1 MEATSAVRRSNAW
14 LVAGLAMIAAA
25 TGLSACGEHQ
35 VSAPASPPPAATP
48 TPPPPATQ
56 TKPPMA
62 TPSASPRPRPTD
74 FRKFDA
80 VAFPVTTQPELPVWF
95 YIVSGLS
102 QNGQQPLALT
112 VTDNS
117 VNPGAAVTLLPLV
130 SPPASSSP
138 VTLATGQLWQVQ
150 APGAGSTVR
159 SAIGNGLVLSYLPFA
174 PGTALTSL
182 QDPAGGALQLWQY
195 DKSSAQILNDF
206 NPGNLYVVGD
216 AAGASAPVA
225 FGTNF
230 DSPGNQWHP
239 WPSYPLHAILAQ
251 TPQGFPQ
258 FSGEQADAYSCIND
272 ARHLDLSGT
281 CELGGGQLN
290 AGVRCEYYNLV
301 APLSSYELSI
311 STYDAASC
319 DVSPQAFAA
328 VKAQVTT
335 ELGAAQAVQKLY
347 AEYNQFFT
355 QIFLENSDQLS
366 QLILDAAIDQ
376 SSNVTAVAGAVVEGV
391 VYTVLSALGPVSSV
405 VANLGATAIAG
416 AEAAQPGVLSSP
428 FTAAVQDLYSE
439 LTTRFTAVVTA
450 LDTQEG
456 TVLTDW
462 SMMQQVAALTSK
474 SDSPDSLA
482 FDPAQKTAL
491 FDAAASGYAV
501 ATMQVLLP
509 AKYSLTRFY
518 GLTSGEDLSGYPAW
532 DQWAECLGGLQG
544 ASCPSSLW
552 NAYGVSGGKDY
563 PSAAAVQDD
572 VFNNGAT
579 QHDFYNGTN
588 GWQGFNQDALST
600 ISCGGQVITVANYS
614 PNTLSVQAKGVAGV
628 VGGNGMDLP
637 AGSSEAVSQ
646 TLPPYGFVQ
655 FAGYGISVS
664 EDEVSLKVT
673 VDVFDSNYSST
684 DSIASWSATQTCSD
698 STAPTASV
706 GTITTAGGYTASA
719 GPSFNG
725 SVSQPGIT
733 SVGIYLP
740 MTPQP
745 TLTPTIGPS
754 PTPTPPPSA
763 TPTVTFTPTIP
774 PTPTPAGM
782 ANCCQCGGSFAGCF
796 SAAESCP
803 TDCTLVINAAC
814 DAGSSQCAAFTPTP
828 NAIYVSAAMPSSDSY
843 PGTENAPKQSIQ
855 AAVDAAISTGAAVF
869 IDGGTYKESLT
880 VTSGV
885 SRIVGGFNRSAGW
898 TQDTSK
904 ATSLQGGAT
913 AVTLSGVSNSLSI
926 ENLSISASNNTE
938 TGGSSYGILVLDS
951 PAVTI
956 SGCTVT
962 SGLGGQGSLGESKPV
977 GTAGG
982 NGGAGG
988 AGCEYPGGIG
998 CDSCDQ
1004 PGGGDGGVVAVCS
1017 IGGNLYGSGG
1027 GGFGGGGGSC
1037 DSDTTSGSGSGGNDG
1052 AFDANGSGVGGSGG
1066 GGGQGCSSPSSAV
1079 GGSPGTNGASGT
1091 NGGAGA
1097 DFGTVAGDGGY
1108 APSDG
1113 SGGTDANPG
1122 GGGGGAA
1129 GGGGGNHDCDSY
1141 GGGGGGGGSGGCGG
1155 EGGTGGGGGGGSFP
1169 IWINAT
1175 SGTVSIISTH
1185 LSPGRGGD
1193 GGNGGSG
1200 GAGGPGG
1207 SGGAGGGGEDD
1218 SLAGATGGHGGA
1230 GGQGGHGGGGGG
1242 GPSVGIAC
1250 AGGATVTCSDLAF
1263 SSGTGGSGGES
1274 AGNKGAPG
1282 LGANAYGCT
1291 DMRCITPAPATPT
1304 PTTTQ
1309 TPTVTPTP
1317 GFIWVLNGTPVAGP
1331 LVLPLGGM
1339 AYGEACPG
1347 CGIQNL
1353 VLVDSGGRLCS
1364 TTYKAKLQVDFSNV
1378 DGSEP
1383 FVEQAPDTRPTEAL
1397 IKQIPGAP
1405 TAGTYTL
1412 LIQVYDCTSGE
1423 LGPQIP
1429 MPNAIQYFAPQFS
1442 WLVDGTPVPTP
1453 LQVPIGGRT
1462 FANSC
1467 PSCPG
1472 TLVLQD
1478 SGGRFCSSV
1487 GKPKLLLD
1495 INQAVY
1501 VITQYPDA
1509 STTQALV
1516 DTIPPATTP
1525 GVYDLTIQTYDCQTN
1540 APGPQVPMANAIE
1553 YLPPTLTPT
1562 PTTTRTFTASVTP
1575 TGTPTRAATATV
1587 TATAAVATATPTA
1600 TVSTPTAT
1608 PTSGASVT
1616 PTRTPTRA
1624 STPTVTATPTVA
1636 TATPTTTVATPTPTP
1651 TPTSGGTLSWIVDGT
1666 PVPTPLVVPVAGMT
1680 YSSNGLLVL
1689 NDAAGRF
1696 CTSGPAPLLSVD
1708 LGGGTT
1714 SPAFGTYPLT
1724 SASQISVS
1732 NIPGEAAATYNILVQ
1747 TYDCSSGVPQPVI
1760 SMPNA
1765 IQFQ

>member
-1 MEATSAVRRSNAW
+1 MGATREGRRRNAW
-14 LVAGLAMIAAA
+14 HIAGLALIAAA
-25 TGLSACGEHQ
+25 TGLSACSEHQ
-35 VSAPASPPPAATP
+35 GSAPAPPLPSATLTLPQMATP
-48 TPPPPATQ
+48 TP
-56 TKPPMA
+56 
-62 TPSASPRPRPTD
+62 SPRPRPTD
-74 FRKFDA
+74 FRKFELVD
-80 VAFPVTTQPELPVWF
+80 FPVTTRPELPVWF

-117 VNPGAAVTLLPLV
+117 VNPGATVTLLPLV

-138 VTLATGQLWQVQ
+138 VILATGQLWQVQ
-150 APGAGSTVR
+150 VQAPGAGSTLR
-159 SAIGNGLVLSYLPFA
+159 SAIGNGLVLSYLPSA
-174 PGTALTSL
+174 TGTALTSL

-195 DKSSAQILNDF
+195 DKSSAQVLNGF
-206 NPGNLYVVGD
+206 NPGNLYVAGD
-216 AAGASAPVA
+216 AVGASAPVA

-258 FSGEQADAYSCIND
+258 FGGEQADAYSCIND
-272 ARHLDLSGT
+272 ARHLDLPGT
-281 CELGGGQLN
+281 CALGSGQLN

-311 STYDAASC
+311 STYDATSC
-319 DVSPQAFAA
+319 NVSPQAFAA
-328 VKAQVTT
+328 VKAQLTT

-347 AEYNQFFT
+347 AEYNQFCT

-376 SSNVTAVAGAVVEGV
+376 NSNVTAVAGAVVEGV

-405 VANLGATAIAG
+405 VANLGAAAVAG

-428 FTAAVQDLYSE
+428 FTAAVQDLYGE
-439 LTTRFTAVVTA
+439 LTTRFTTLVTA

-482 FDPAQKTAL
+482 FDPTQKTAL

-509 AKYSLTRFY
+509 AKYNLTRFY
-518 GLTSGEDLSGYPAW
+518 GQTSGQGLGGDYPAW

-544 ASCPSSLW
+544 TSCPSSLW
-552 NAYGVSGGKDY
+552 SAYGISAGKDY
-563 PSAAAVQDD
+563 PSEAAVQTD
-572 VFNNGAT
+572 VFDNGAT

-588 GWQGFNQDALST
+588 GWEGFNASAESLIGCS
-600 ISCGGQVITVANYS
+600 GQVLAVTNYS
-614 PNTLSVQAKGVAGV
+614 PNTLSVQMTPLLGTL
-628 VGGNGMDLP
+628 GGNGVSILP
-637 AGSSEAVSQ
+637 GTQEAVIQ

-655 FAGYGISVS
+655 FAGYGVFPASTPG
-664 EDEVSLKVT
+664 LTQLRVT
-673 VDVFDSNYSST
+673 AQVFDSNYSST
-684 DSIASWSATQTCSD
+684 DPVVSWNATQTCAAGS
-698 STAPTASV
+698 STASV
-706 GTITTAGGYTASA
+706 DSLTSANGYTAA
-719 GPSFNG
+719 AAPSSNG
-725 SVSQPGIT
+725 SATQAGIT
-733 SVGIYLP
+733 AVGVYLP

-763 TPTVTFTPTIP
+763 TATVTFTPTEP

-782 ANCCQCGGSFAGCF
+782 ANCCQCSGSFAGCF

-803 TDCTLVINAAC
+803 ADCSLVTNAAC
-814 DAGSSQCAAFTPTP
+814 DAASGQCAAATPTP
-828 NAIYVSAAMPSSDSY
+828 HAIYVSAALPSSDSY
-843 PGTENAPKQSIQ
+843 AGTANAPKHTIQ
-855 AAVDAAISTGAAVF
+855 AGIDAAVDGAAVF
-869 IDGGTYKESLT
+869 IDGGTYKESLA

-885 SRIVGGFNRSAGW
+885 TRIVGGFNRDAGW
-898 TQDTSK
+898 IQDAA
-904 ATSLQGGAT
+904 ATTTVQGGAT
-913 AVTLSGVSNSLSI
+913 AVTVSAVSNSLSI
-926 ENLSISASNNTE
+926 ENLAITASNNTLI
-938 TGGSSYGILVLDS
+938 GGSSYGILLLDS

-956 SGCTVT
+956 SGCSVT
-962 SGLGGQGSLGESKPV
+962 AGLGGQGSLGESKPI
-977 GTAGG
+977 GTAGSKG
-982 NGGAGG
+982 DAGG

-1004 PGGGDGGVVAVCS
+1004 PGGGDGGPIVSCS
-1017 IGGNLYGSGG
+1017 IGGSLYGSGG

-1037 DSDTTSGSGSGGNDG
+1037 DSKTTSGSGTDGNAG
-1052 AFDANGSGVGGSGG
+1052 AFDANGSGAGGSGG

-1097 DFGTVAGDGGY
+1097 GFGTLAN
-1108 APSDG
+1108 DG
-1113 SGGTDANPG
+1113 SYTPSYGGDGTDANPG
-1122 GGGGGAA
+1122 GGGGGGA

-1169 IWINAT
+1169 IWINAA
-1175 SGTVSIISTH
+1175 SGTVSITSTH
-1185 LSPGRGGD
+1185 VSPGRGGD

-1200 GAGGPGG
+1200 GVGGPGG
-1207 SGGAGGGGEDD
+1207 SGGSGGSGQDD
-1218 SLAGATGGHGGA
+1218 SLPGGSGGSGGA

-1242 GPSVGIAC
+1242 GPSIGIVC
-1250 AGGATVTCSDLAF
+1250 AGGAAISCSDLAF
-1263 SSGTGGSGGES
+1263 STGSAGSGGDS
-1274 AGNKGAPG
+1274 SGNKGAPG
-1282 LGANAYGCT
+1282 MVANAHGCA
-1291 DMRCITPAPATPT
+1291 DARCATPAPSTPT
-1304 PTTTQ
+1304 PTSTQ

-1317 GFIWVLNGTPVAGP
+1317 GFIWVLNGTPVSGP

-1347 CGIQNL
+1347 CGDQTL

-1364 TTYKAKLQVDFSNV
+1364 TSYKAKLQVDFSNV

-1383 FVEQAPDTRPTEAL
+1383 FVEQEPDTRPTEAL

-1423 LGPQIP
+1423 LGPQIA
-1429 MPNAIQYFAPQFS
+1429 MPNAIQYSAPQLS

-1478 SGGRFCSSV
+1478 SGGRFCASV

-1495 INQAVY
+1495 INQGVY
-1501 VITQYPDA
+1501 VISQYPDA
-1509 STTQALV
+1509 RTTQALV
-1516 DTIPPATTP
+1516 GTIPPATAA

-1540 APGPQVPMANAIE
+1540 APGPQVSMANAIE

-1575 TGTPTRAATATV
+1575 TRTPTSAATATV
-1587 TATAAVATATPTA
+1587 VAATPTA

-1608 PTSGASVT
+1608 PTTGASVT
-1616 PTRTPTRA
+1616 PTRTPTGA
-1624 STPTVTATPTVA
+1624 STPTITATATVA
-1636 TATPTTTVATPTPTP
+1636 TATPTATVSMPTPTAAP
-1651 TPTSGGTLSWIVDGT
+1651 TNGGALSWIVDGT

-1680 YSSNGLLVL
+1680 YSSNGFLVL
-1689 NDAAGRF
+1689 DDSAGRF
-1696 CTSGPAPLLSVD
+1696 CPSGPAPLLSVD

-1714 SPAFGTYPLT
+1714 SPPFGTYPVT

-1732 NIPGEAAATYNILVQ
+1732 NIPGEAAATYKLLVQ
-1747 TYDCSSGVPQPVI
+1747 TYDCSSGVPQAVI